1 MAPCTTNRLVGCAVL
16 LEHHGCEKHHN
27 DAIVADME
35 GVGEE
40 IETML
45 RQWLSR
51 RVMPL

>member
-1 MAPCTTNRLVGCAVL
+1 M
-16 LEHHGCEKHHN
+16 EHHGCEKHHN

-51 RVMPL
+51 RVMPPGGAW